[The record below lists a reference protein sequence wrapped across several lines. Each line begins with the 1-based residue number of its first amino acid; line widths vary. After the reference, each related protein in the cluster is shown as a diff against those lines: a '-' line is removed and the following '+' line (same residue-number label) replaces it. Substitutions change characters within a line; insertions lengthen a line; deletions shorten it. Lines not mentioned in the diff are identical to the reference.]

1 MATETV
7 PLSELT
13 RRMTQVAA
21 RTARGDVILSRRG
34 AAEDLYLST
43 RERHEQESRAAVVTT
58 EMLAVVAQQQ
68 PDLAVDALTRTL
80 AWVAWLPSDDKVAC
94 LQELLDD
101 LRAGAQTGDLRRFAL
116 DLAAW
121 ESTAVA
127 HNDPGVLGQL
137 RRPHT
142 REGLPAEASLVERP

>member
-13 RRMTQVAA
+13 RGMTQVAA
-21 RTARGDVILSRRG
+21 RAAQNDVILSRRG
-34 AAEDLYLST
+34 EAEDLYLST
-43 RERHEQESRAAVVTT
+43 RERHERESRAAVVTT

-68 PDLAVDALTRTL
+68 PDLAVEALTRTL
-80 AWVAWLPSDDKVAC
+80 AWVAWLPIADKVAC

-121 ESTAVA
+121 QSTAIA
-127 HNDPGVLGQL
+127 YSDPEVLGQL
-137 RRPHT
+137 QRPHS
-142 REGLPAEASLVERP
+142 REELPADESVVDRP